1 MPYELLSW
9 SFFVWNGISRTASGL
24 LYWIW
29 NKIFGNTIC
38 CEAFVAD
45 DYQTTAWK
53 RNKVDLST
61 ASLWNTCKIAL
72 KNVLWI
78 LHEKEGNTERLFLT
92 FYSLM
97 TYLSAL
103 GLANCFF
110 KYCTVFLFFSLVCA
124 LVLCA
129 CCVLQELHKALLTV
143 TSSLC
148 CKSLFLLI
156 TLCSLLL
163 ADYCLS

>member
-110 KYCTVFLFFSLVCA
+110 KYCTVFFFFFLWFVPWFFVPVVFCKNSIKLYWLWHHHSVA
-124 LVLCA
+124 
-129 CCVLQELHKALLTV
+129 
-143 TSSLC
+143 SLC
-148 CKSLFLLI
+148 SYL
-156 TLCSLLL
+156 
-163 ADYCLS
+163 